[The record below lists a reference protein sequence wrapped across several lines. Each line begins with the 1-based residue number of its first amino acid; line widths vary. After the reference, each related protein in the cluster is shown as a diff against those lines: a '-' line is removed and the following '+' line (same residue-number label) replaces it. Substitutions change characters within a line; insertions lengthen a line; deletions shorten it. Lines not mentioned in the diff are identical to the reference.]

1 MKKLRLGILGAILTA
16 VLVSP
21 GAMSMYA
28 RQHGQFPTN
37 LAQVAGIQLDQLSAE
52 SARLSNS
59 VAQVKSSHSLSDA
72 ELIELMKLRAE
83 VGQLR
88 QAVQDIDPLRR
99 QIRRICLGLQQM
111 EEWAAGINLT
121 ALLADEME
129 MRRARVAQLKQWL
142 DEMPSEKIPE
152 LQFLSELNW
161 IGAVENLSVT
171 DDEYRQ
177 TMSRLRYEGEIAFS
191 KMAFQALQQYAQE
204 NHGQFPADLSQLK
217 PYFASPMDDA
227 LLERYEIVPAKNL
240 NIEAD
245 VEAPEDWVIT
255 QKAPV
260 NRELDHRSAISLRG
274 LIPLSLEGGRW
285 DTVP

>member
-1 MKKLRLGILGAILTA
+1 VKKLRLGILGAILTA

-21 GAMSMYA
+21 WLIQKRAGGRLLSK
-28 RQHGQFPTN
+28 
-37 LAQVAGIQLDQLSAE
+37 QVTLQQQVVLLEQLSAE
-52 SARLSNS
+52 NERLSNS
-59 VAQVKSSHSLSDA
+59 VARLKSSHSLTDA
-72 ELIELMKLRAE
+72 EVIELMKLRAE

-88 QAVQDIDPLRR
+88 QAVQQIEPLRR
-99 QIRRICLGLQQM
+99 QIRRIRQGLQQM

-142 DEMPSEKIPE
+142 EEVPSEQIPE
-152 LQFLSELNW
+152 LQFLSEFNW

-191 KMAFQALQQYAQE
+191 KMAFQALQQYAQA
-204 NHGQFPADLSQLK
+204 NHGQFPAGLSQLR
-217 PYFASPMDDA
+217 PFFESPIDDA
-227 LLERYEIVPAKNL
+227 TLERYEIVPAKSL
-240 NIEAD
+240 NFEVN

-260 NRELDHRSAISLRG
+260 NRDLDHRGAISLRG
-274 LIPLSLEGGRW
+274 LSVGTSEAGRW
-285 DTVP
+285 DPGP

>member
-21 GAMSMYA
+21 WLIQK
-28 RQHGQFPTN
+28 R
-37 LAQVAGIQLDQLSAE
+37 AGDRLLSKKVTLQRRVVLLEQLSADNE
-52 SARLSNS
+52 RLSNS
-59 VAQVKSSHSLSDA
+59 VAQVKSSLSDA

-88 QAVQDIDPLRR
+88 QAVQEIAPLRR
-99 QIRRICLGLQQM
+99 QVHRIRQGLQQM
-111 EEWAAGINLT
+111 EEWAAGIKLT
-121 ALLADEME
+121 ALLADEMD

-142 DEMPSEKIPE
+142 EDMPSEKIPE
-152 LQFLSELNW
+152 LQFLSDSNW
-161 IGAVENLSVT
+161 IEAVENLSVT

-177 TMSRLRYEGEIAFS
+177 TISRLRYEGEIAFS
-191 KMAFQALQQYAQE
+191 KRAFQALQHYAQA

-217 PYFASPMDDA
+217 PFFASPIDDA
-227 LLERYEIVPAKNL
+227 ILGRYEIVPAKSL
-240 NIEAD
+240 NFEVD

-260 NRELDHRSAISLRG
+260 NRDLDHRGAISLRG
-274 LIPLSLEGGRW
+274 LTPGSSEAGRW
-285 DTVP
+285 DPGP

>member
-21 GAMSMYA
+21 W
-28 RQHGQFPTN
+28 
-37 LAQVAGIQLDQLSAE
+37 LIQKRAEGLLVSKRLTLQQQAVQLEQLSSE
-52 SARLSNS
+52 NQRLSNN
-59 VAQVKSSHSLSDA
+59 VAQVKSSHSLDHT
-72 ELIELMKLRAE
+72 ELSELMKLRAE

-88 QAVQDIDPLRR
+88 KAVQEMEPLRR
-99 QIRRICLGLQQM
+99 QVRRIREGLQQM
-111 EEWAAGINLT
+111 EAWAAGINLT
-121 ALLADEME
+121 ALLADEMD

-142 DEMPSEKIPE
+142 EDMPSEKIPE
-152 LQFLSELNW
+152 LQFLSDSNW
-161 IGAVENLSVT
+161 IEAVENLSVT

-177 TMSRLRYEGEIAFS
+177 TMSHLRSRGELAFS
-191 KMAFQALQQYAQE
+191 KAAFQALQQYAQA
-204 NHGQFPADLSQLK
+204 NHGQFPAALSQLK

-260 NRELDHRSAISLRG
+260 NRELDHRSAVSLRG